1 MCVLHYNASF
11 NVCVHVWAGSHV
23 CFASDGA
30 LTAVAE
36 VECALTVDR
45 VLVCVCTRICV
56 SAWLVCFNGADACW
70 GWTLRRC
77 PVVSHLE
84 KLSVLLDTFWTW
96 GKKEGI
102 DRFFVLTVVFIFL
115 LEFTNIASTWW
126 RVCACVSP
134 VWVSSL
140 LGVHSESQSFG
151 SHACQLLFSPL
162 FSSVFHALRGW
173 VLHVPAGEGWS
184 WCDRVYSCA
193 SVWVYK

>member
-1 MCVLHYNASF
+1 MCVCMFEQGAMFVLRVTVLSLLLQRW
-11 NVCVHVWAGSHV
+11 NVLSLWTVYSCVYAHAFVWVPDWCVLMVLMHAEAEHWGV
-23 CFASDGA
+23 A
-30 LTAVAE
+30 L
-36 VECALTVDR
+36 
-45 VLVCVCTRICV
+45 
-56 SAWLVCFNGADACW
+56 
-70 GWTLRRC
+70 
-77 PVVSHLE
+77 
-84 KLSVLLDTFWTW
+84 LSVTW
-96 GKKEGI
+96 KSSVCCLIHSEPEAKKEGI